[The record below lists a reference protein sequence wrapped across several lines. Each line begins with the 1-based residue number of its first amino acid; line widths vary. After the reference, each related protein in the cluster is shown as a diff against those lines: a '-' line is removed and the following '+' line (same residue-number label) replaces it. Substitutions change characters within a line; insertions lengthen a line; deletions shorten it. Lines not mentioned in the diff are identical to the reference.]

1 MTAST
6 QPERYDEIFVVEPPN
21 VEFNAYEIG
30 ETYELKLTIR
40 NKSALS
46 RRLRVLPPAS
56 RHFSVTEMRWP
67 SQHGMLAPGMSC
79 SCSVRFKPD
88 SLADYE
94 DSLTV
99 LSEVMK
105 FELDLRRSA
114 TSPQAHP
121 RRRHRRR
128 PRPRG
133 QRRGIPS
140 AVQERRRPGSI
151 PRGGRRGL
159 ARARH
164 PLALPNLD
172 AALEPGESPE
182 DDPTPCVR
190 LAPFPVGPG
199 VMDLAPM
206 QWEKLRV
213 GFAPPGPGEF
223 TREFRLVCDNCQ
235 VRTFAVRVRGAVLDV
250 AVTRID
256 SRDAAPGEF
265 ANHAVWFGDDVEP
278 GRVKTRRFTVRN
290 ATPVP
295 LPFEWEHPSEE
306 GVFVVA
312 PAAGTLAPSAETE
325 FVATFALA
333 RGGVVRTT
341 IQTPRGLRVPTSRTT
356 QRRGDVR
363 TTRRGGIRAGG
374 WRRARAR
381 RRRRREP
388 RQFRRRAP
396 PRATLRSRDSTH
408 QQGRRRV
415 RVRLARAG

>member
-46 RRLRVLPPAS
+46 RRLRVLPPPS

-105 FELDLRRSA
+105 FELDLAARRH
-114 TSPQAHP
+114 PQAHP

-190 LAPFPVGPG
+190 LAPFRVGPG

-235 VRTFAVRVRGAVLDV
+235 VRTFAVRGRGAGARRRRDPHRLARRRPENSPTTRCGSGTTSSPVASRRDV
-250 AVTRID
+250 PRYET
-256 SRDAAPGEF
+256 P
-265 ANHAVWFGDDVEP
+265 
-278 GRVKTRRFTVRN
+278 RRFRYRSNGNTRPRRVCLSSR
-290 ATPVP
+290 PRRGR
-295 LPFEWEHPSEE
+295 WRR
-306 GVFVVA
+306 A
-312 PAAGTLAPSAETE
+312 PETE
-325 FVATFALA
+325 FVATFAPREVASYERRFKLLVDCAFPPREPLNGAAMFERPVEVESVLVAGAGRA
-333 RGGVVRTT
+333 RDVVVDANLVNFAGALLPGRHYDREIRLTN
-341 IQTPRGLRVPTSRTT
+341 
-356 QRRGDVR
+356 RGDAACAAW
-363 TTRRGGIRAGG
+363 RG
-374 WRRARAR
+374 
-381 RRRRREP
+381 
-388 RQFRRRAP
+388 
-396 PRATLRSRDSTH
+396 
-408 QQGRRRV
+408 QG
-415 RVRLARAG
+415 